1 LGTLHLASRLDTEGG
16 TASLYP
22 RAVSQAGYG
31 DLLTVNLANPP
42 AADGFLLVGV
52 RVSGVLDAS
61 GNAGFATFQ
70 LAVTND
76 NATLAA
82 GNPGYNKGTGGGIST
97 DRQLPTWIASS
108 FPAPGPLSEHR
119 VIDEMVIFSIP
130 VTFGTSFEMVVLGLS
145 NTATR
150 NSSGGAHSESDFGQ
164 TVTWAGVQG
173 LLVGGVPVQGYT
185 LTSGSGIDWTLAA
198 AVPEPA
204 AWWLFAAG
212 LPLLVRLRSVSTG
225 WSARRDGVH
234 SEAGRHPVPARTA
247 GHWLERWAPGAV
259 SPHGLRPRVAPPSLS
274 APPTFA
280 GLPSRTSARIRLA
293 ASRRRAQR
301 MSVMGRQGQYTVR
314 GCCRS
319 GECVI

>member
-1 LGTLHLASRLDTEGG
+1 MRHTRKTLLAAAAVAAALAAPAKAQVPVKPADIVNTGTMAAACASLQGDGSGLAITGAIDIGLLGVATQCAGQADPASASSGAAWSNAQADATASASATLGTLHLASRLDTEGG

-212 LPLLVRLRSVSTG
+212 LPLLVRLR
-225 WSARRDGVH
+225 
-234 SEAGRHPVPARTA
+234 
-247 GHWLERWAPGAV
+247 
-259 SPHGLRPRVAPPSLS
+259 
-274 APPTFA
+274 
-280 GLPSRTSARIRLA
+280 
-293 ASRRRAQR
+293 RA
-301 MSVMGRQGQYTVR
+301 
-314 GCCRS
+314 
-319 GECVI
+319 